1 MERPSGRR
9 MEETVLQC
17 TECGHRFEERV
28 QTVPIPTADWG
39 TADRVPKLTGDER
52 CPECG
57 SEWIGVPS
65 GPQH

>member
-1 MERPSGRR
+1 MAEPSGRR

-17 TECGHRFEERV
+17 AECGHRFEEKV
-28 QTVPIPTADWG
+28 QIVPKPTPDWG
-39 TADRVPKLTGDER
+39 TADRVAKLTGDER

-65 GPQH
+65 GPHS